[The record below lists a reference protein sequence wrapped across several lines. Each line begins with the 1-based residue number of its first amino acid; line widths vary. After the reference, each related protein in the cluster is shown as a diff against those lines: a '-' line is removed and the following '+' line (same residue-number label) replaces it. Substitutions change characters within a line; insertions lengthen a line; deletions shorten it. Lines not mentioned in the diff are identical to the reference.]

1 MNIAAELGD
10 PATVPILDVGAGTGR
25 NTLPLARLGHPVD
38 VVEITPEFTKQIQA
52 AATAEG
58 LAINITQGNIL
69 DPLVQMRPVY
79 YQLAVVSEVVSHFR
93 TPEQVRLLLAKMCEV
108 LCSGGLLLLN
118 SFLTVDD
125 YEPDQLAQQ
134 MSQVNWSYIITRSE
148 LAAAM
153 DQLPIEILSDESEL
167 EYERSHLPAE
177 AWPPTGW
184 FVNWASGRDLFGFGN
199 EQPPIELRWL
209 LFKRL

>member
-1 MNIAAELGD
+1 
-10 PATVPILDVGAGTGR
+10 
-25 NTLPLARLGHPVD
+25 
-38 VVEITPEFTKQIQA
+38 
-52 AATAEG
+52 
-58 LAINITQGNIL
+58 
-69 DPLVQMRPVY
+69 MRPVY

-134 MSQVNWSYIITRSE
+134 MSQVNWSYIITRSK
-148 LAAAM
+148 LAVAM

-177 AWPPTGW
+177 A
-184 FVNWASGRDLFGFGN
+184 
-199 EQPPIELRWL
+199 
-209 LFKRL
+209 